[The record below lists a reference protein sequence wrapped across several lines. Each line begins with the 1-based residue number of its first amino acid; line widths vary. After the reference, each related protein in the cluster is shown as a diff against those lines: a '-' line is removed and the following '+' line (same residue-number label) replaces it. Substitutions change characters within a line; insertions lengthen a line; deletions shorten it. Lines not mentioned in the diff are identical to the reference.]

1 MTETLGQ
8 RIIRLRTERGM
19 SQGDLAD
26 TLDISRQSV
35 SKWENDISTPELDK
49 LIRLAELFDLSMDA
63 LILGKEEPAPTPP
76 QNEPNPQI
84 DPPPSASVSLGYQKT
99 PISQTQKFVG
109 LMLIGISSLFALI
122 CLTFFAWGGLLT
134 ALVLSS
140 PLCGCGILCLIIR
153 KRLGLSCCWLI
164 FLGCDDG
171 FIKRA

>member
-63 LILGKEEPAPTPP
+63 LILGKEVPTPAPP
-76 QNEPNPQI
+76 QNEPEPQVGSYTRS
-84 DPPPSASVSLGYQKT
+84 SATGQT
-99 PISQTQKFVG
+99 ICAIISDT
-109 LMLIGISSLFALI
+109 
-122 CLTFFAWGGLLT
+122 C
-134 ALVLSS
+134 
-140 PLCGCGILCLIIR
+140 
-153 KRLGLSCCWLI
+153 
-164 FLGCDDG
+164 
-171 FIKRA
+171 

>member
-63 LILGKEEPAPTPP
+63 LILGKNEPAPTPP

-84 DPPPSASVSLGYQKT
+84 VPPPSASVSLGYQKP
-99 PISQTQKFVG
+99 PI
-109 LMLIGISSLFALI
+109 
-122 CLTFFAWGGLLT
+122 
-134 ALVLSS
+134 
-140 PLCGCGILCLIIR
+140 
-153 KRLGLSCCWLI
+153 
-164 FLGCDDG
+164 
-171 FIKRA
+171 